1 MDLEDLPN
9 TDNRY
14 VFRLKINSE
23 EDLLEKDEATGEK
36 KYTPITMKDVDQ
48 FKREAEHL
56 CKEIQYAIEDIQ
68 WNAGKHKG
76 LTYYYHIYQD
86 LAEQLTDFLKY
97 IHMLHKKVYITIY
110 KSYDNEL
117 MAIYTEILEKVL
129 NDIQTIARKHA
140 DYLLD
145 VEEYGQMPSGKDL
158 FKLCEKQEAPAGA
171 NLSNYQS
178 HYKNFISC
186 GLKLALE
193 KTIATVTSIYKDF
206 TDLYR
211 TRGFRTDQEAV
222 IIYHYVKRDFDEHTL
237 PAHLEHVAKVQK
249 RHLKERRIDITTL
262 SLQKVMSEVEGKYNN
277 YTLCSVWFNNVEDE
291 ENEEELVHML
301 VREEASPVDFENLF
315 MYQGEHDMLAV
326 EIARADEY
334 ERNGDSFF
342 ANWVDPAKLKKR
354 LEFWLK
360 GNITKQQDW
369 YIVWCLMKYT
379 FHMVKEDKDKSAF
392 AARMNLM
399 FPEVEKRCVV
409 ESFRKQ
415 ETQMNHNRPFD
426 EWLAD
431 SDPDYHTAQEL
442 YYKLENKDGYM
453 RSFGVDIGK

>member
-1 MDLEDLPN
+1 MESEYLYN

-14 VFRLKINSE
+14 VFRLKIKSE
-23 EDLLEKDEATGEK
+23 EDLFVIDEATGAK
-36 KYTPITMKDVDQ
+36 KYTPITKEDVAL

-68 WNAGKHKG
+68 WNTGKHKG

-97 IHMLHKKVYITIY
+97 IHKLHKKVYITIY

-129 NDIQTIARKHA
+129 NDIQTIA
-140 DYLLD
+140 
-145 VEEYGQMPSGKDL
+145 
-158 FKLCEKQEAPAGA
+158 
-171 NLSNYQS
+171 
-178 HYKNFISC
+178 
-186 GLKLALE
+186 
-193 KTIATVTSIYKDF
+193 TVTYIYREF
-206 TDLYR
+206 TDLYK
-211 TRGFRTDQEAV
+211 TRVFRTDHEAA
-222 IIYHYVKRDFDEHTL
+222 IIYHYIKRRFDEHTL

-249 RHLKERRIDITTL
+249 RHLKERRIEITTL

-301 VREEASPVDFENLF
+301 VREEASPGDYENLF
-315 MYQGEHDMLAV
+315 MYQGEHNMLAV

-334 ERNGDSFF
+334 ERHGDSFF
-342 ANWVDPAKLKKR
+342 ANWVDPAKLKEK

-442 YYKLENKDGYM
+442 YNKLEKKDGYM

>member
-1 MDLEDLPN
+1 M
-9 TDNRY
+9 
-14 VFRLKINSE
+14 
-23 EDLLEKDEATGEK
+23 
-36 KYTPITMKDVDQ
+36 IT
-48 FKREAEHL
+48 
-56 CKEIQYAIEDIQ
+56 
-68 WNAGKHKG
+68 
-76 LTYYYHIYQD
+76 
-86 LAEQLTDFLKY
+86 
-97 IHMLHKKVYITIY
+97 
-110 KSYDNEL
+110 
-117 MAIYTEILEKVL
+117 
-129 NDIQTIARKHA
+129 
-140 DYLLD
+140 
-145 VEEYGQMPSGKDL
+145 
-158 FKLCEKQEAPAGA
+158 
-171 NLSNYQS
+171 
-178 HYKNFISC
+178 
-186 GLKLALE
+186 
-193 KTIATVTSIYKDF
+193 
-206 TDLYR
+206 LYR
-211 TRGFRTDQEAV
+211 TRLFRTDREAV
-222 IIYHYVKRDFDEHTL
+222 IIYHYIKRIFDEGTL
-237 PAHLEHVAKVQK
+237 PDHLKREVKVKK
-249 RHLKERRIDITTL
+249 RHLRERRIDITTL
-262 SLQKVMSEVEGKYNN
+262 SLQKVMNDIEGKYNN
-277 YTLCSVWFNNVEDE
+277 YTLCSDWFEREEDE
-291 ENEEELVHML
+291 EEELVRTL
-301 VREEASPVDFENLF
+301 VREQASPEDFETLF
-315 MYQGEHDMLAV
+315 KYQGEHKMWEA

-334 ERNGDSFF
+334 ERHGDSFF

>member
-1 MDLEDLPN
+1 MESEDLPN

-14 VFRLKINSE
+14 VFCLKIKSE
-23 EDLLEKDEATGEK
+23 EDLLEMDEATGEK
-36 KYTPITMKDVDQ
+36 KYTPITMEDVVQ
-48 FKREAEHL
+48 FKKEAEHL

-76 LTYYYHIYQD
+76 LTHYYHIYQD

-97 IHMLHKKVYITIY
+97 IHKLHKKVYITIY
-110 KSYDNEL
+110 KNYDNEL

-129 NDIQTIARKHA
+129 KDIQTIARKHS

-145 VEEYGQMPSGKDL
+145 VKEYGQIPSAKNL
-158 FKLCEKQEAPAGA
+158 FKQCEKQEAPADA
-171 NLSNYQS
+171 DLSNYES
-178 HYKNFISC
+178 RYKNFISC

-193 KTIATVTSIYKDF
+193 KTVTTVTSIYKDF

-222 IIYHYVKRDFDEHTL
+222 IIYRYIKRDFDEHTL

-249 RHLKERRIDITTL
+249 RHLKERRIEITTL
-262 SLQKVMSEVEGKYNN
+262 SLQKVMSEVEGKFNN
-277 YTLCSVWFNNVEDE
+277 YALCSIWFNNVEDE

-301 VREEASPVDFENLF
+301 VREEASPGDFENLF

-431 SDPDYHTAQEL
+431 SDSDYSKAQEL
-442 YYKLENKDGYM
+442 YYKLEKRGEFM

>member
-1 MDLEDLPN
+1 MESEYLYN

-14 VFRLKINSE
+14 GFRLKIKSE
-23 EDLLEKDEATGEK
+23 EDLFVIDEATGTK
-36 KYTPITMKDVDQ
+36 KYTPITKEDVAL

-68 WNAGKHKG
+68 WNTGKHKG

-97 IHMLHKKVYITIY
+97 IHKLHKKVYITIY
-110 KSYDNEL
+110 KNYDNEL

-158 FKLCEKQEAPAGA
+158 FKLCEKQEAPADA
-171 NLSNYQS
+171 DLSNYES
-178 HYKNFISC
+178 HYKNFISS

-193 KTIATVTSIYKDF
+193 KTVATVTYIYREF
-206 TDLYR
+206 TDLYK
-211 TRGFRTDQEAV
+211 TRVLRTDHEAA
-222 IIYHYVKRDFDEHTL
+222 IIYHYIKRRFDEHTL

-249 RHLKERRIDITTL
+249 RHLKERRIEITTL
-262 SLQKVMSEVEGKYNN
+262 SLQKVMSEVEGKFNN
-277 YTLCSVWFNNVEDE
+277 YALCSVWFNNVEDE

-301 VREEASPVDFENLF
+301 VREEASPGDFENLF

-426 EWLAD
+426 EWLEG

-442 YYKLENKDGYM
+442 YYKLEKREDFM
-453 RSFGVDIGK
+453 RSFGVGIGK

>member
-1 MDLEDLPN
+1 MESEELPT

-14 VFRLKINSE
+14 GVRLKIKSE
-23 EDLLEKDEATGEK
+23 EDLFVIDEATGAK
-36 KYTPITMKDVDQ
+36 KYTPITKEDVAL

-68 WNAGKHKG
+68 WNTGKHKG

-97 IHMLHKKVYITIY
+97 IHKLHKKVYITIY

-145 VEEYGQMPSGKDL
+145 VEEYGQMPSAKDI
-158 FKLCEKQEAPAGA
+158 FEQCEKQEAPAGA
-171 NLSNYQS
+171 DLSNYES
-178 HYKNFISC
+178 HYKNFISS

-193 KTIATVTSIYKDF
+193 KTIAMVNCIFNDF

-211 TRGFRTDQEAV
+211 TRVFRSDEEAV
-222 IIYHYVKRDFDEHTL
+222 IIYHYIKRDFDEHKL

-249 RHLKERRIDITTL
+249 RHLRERRIDITTL
-262 SLQKVMSEVEGKYNN
+262 SLQKVMSDVEGQYNN
-277 YTLCSVWFNNVEDE
+277 YALCSDWFNNLEDE
-291 ENEEELVHML
+291 EDEEELVRMF
-301 VREEASPVDFENLF
+301 VREQASPEDFVTLF
-315 MYQGEHDMLAV
+315 KYQGERKMLVV
-326 EIARADEY
+326 EIAKADEY
-334 ERNGDSFF
+334 ERHGDSFF
-342 ANWVDPAKLKKR
+342 VNWVDPAKLKEK
-354 LEFWLK
+354 LEFWIK
-360 GNITKQQDW
+360 GNIKKQQHW
-369 YIVWCLMKYT
+369 YIVWCLLKYT
-379 FHMVKEDKDKSAF
+379 FHMVKDDKDKNSF

-399 FPEVEKRCVV
+399 FPDVEKKCVV

-415 ETQMNHNRPFD
+415 ETQKNHNRHFS

-442 YYKLENKDGYM
+442 YYKLEKREDFM
-453 RSFGVDIGK
+453 RSFGVGIGK

>member
-1 MDLEDLPN
+1 MESEYLYN

-14 VFRLKINSE
+14 VFRLKIKSE
-23 EDLLEKDEATGEK
+23 EDLFVIDEATGAK
-36 KYTPITMKDVDQ
+36 KYTPITKEDVAL

-68 WNAGKHKG
+68 WNTGKHKG

-97 IHMLHKKVYITIY
+97 IHKLHKKVYITIY

-129 NDIQTIARKHA
+129 NDIQTIA
-140 DYLLD
+140 
-145 VEEYGQMPSGKDL
+145 
-158 FKLCEKQEAPAGA
+158 
-171 NLSNYQS
+171 
-178 HYKNFISC
+178 
-186 GLKLALE
+186 
-193 KTIATVTSIYKDF
+193 TVTYIYREF
-206 TDLYR
+206 TDLYK
-211 TRGFRTDQEAV
+211 TRVFRTDHEAA
-222 IIYHYVKRDFDEHTL
+222 IIYHYIKRRFDEHTL

-262 SLQKVMSEVEGKYNN
+262 SLQKVMSEVEGKFNN

-426 EWLAD
+426 EWLEG
-431 SDPDYHTAQEL
+431 SDPDYYIAQEL
-442 YYKLENKDGYM
+442 YYKLEKREELM

>member
-1 MDLEDLPN
+1 MESEYLYN

-14 VFRLKINSE
+14 GFRLKIKSE
-23 EDLLEKDEATGEK
+23 EDLFVIDEATGAK
-36 KYTPITMKDVDQ
+36 KYTPITKEDVAL

-68 WNAGKHKG
+68 WNTGKHKG

-97 IHMLHKKVYITIY
+97 IHKLHKKVYITIY

-140 DYLLD
+140 GYLLD

-171 NLSNYQS
+171 DLSNYES
-178 HYKNFISC
+178 HYKNFISS

-193 KTIATVTSIYKDF
+193 KTVVTVTCIYNDF

-211 TRGFRTDQEAV
+211 TRVFRTDQEAA
-222 IIYHYVKRDFDEHTL
+222 IIYHYIKRRFDEHTL

-249 RHLKERRIDITTL
+249 RHLKERRIEITTL
-262 SLQKVMSEVEGKYNN
+262 SLQKVMSEVEGKFNN
-277 YTLCSVWFNNVEDE
+277 YTLCSIWFNNVEDE

-301 VREEASPVDFENLF
+301 VREEASPGDFENLF

-399 FPEVEKRCVV
+399 FPDVEKRCVV

-415 ETQMNHNRPFD
+415 ETQMNHNRHFS
-426 EWLAD
+426 EWLKD
-431 SDPDYHTAQEL
+431 SDHDYAMAQSL
-442 YYKLENKDGYM
+442 YEKLKKTEEYK
-453 RSFGVDIGK
+453 RSI

>member
-1 MDLEDLPN
+1 MESEYLYN

-14 VFRLKINSE
+14 GFRLKIKSE
-23 EDLLEKDEATGEK
+23 EDLFVIDEATGAK
-36 KYTPITMKDVDQ
+36 KYTPITKEDVAL

-68 WNAGKHKG
+68 WNTGKHKG

-97 IHMLHKKVYITIY
+97 IHKLHKKVYITIY

-129 NDIQTIARKHA
+129 NDIQTIA
-140 DYLLD
+140 
-145 VEEYGQMPSGKDL
+145 
-158 FKLCEKQEAPAGA
+158 
-171 NLSNYQS
+171 
-178 HYKNFISC
+178 
-186 GLKLALE
+186 
-193 KTIATVTSIYKDF
+193 TVTYIYREF
-206 TDLYR
+206 TDLYK
-211 TRGFRTDQEAV
+211 TRVFRTDHEAA
-222 IIYHYVKRDFDEHTL
+222 IIYHYIKRDFDEHTL
-237 PAHLEHVAKVQK
+237 PGHLEHVAKVQK

-262 SLQKVMSEVEGKYNN
+262 SLQKVMSEVEGKFNN
-277 YTLCSVWFNNVEDE
+277 YALCSVWFNNVEDE

-342 ANWVDPAKLKKR
+342 ANWVDPAKLKKK

-426 EWLAD
+426 EWLEG

-442 YYKLENKDGYM
+442 YYKLEKREELM
-453 RSFGVDIGK
+453 RSFGVGG

>member
-1 MDLEDLPN
+1 MQSEYLYN

-14 VFRLKINSE
+14 GFRLKIRSE
-23 EDLLEKDEATGEK
+23 EDLFEIDEATGAK
-36 KYTPITMKDVDQ
+36 KYTPITKEDVAQ

-68 WNAGKHKG
+68 WNTGKHKG
-76 LTYYYHIYQD
+76 LTHYYHIYQD

-97 IHMLHKKVYITIY
+97 IHKLHKKVYITIY

-129 NDIQTIARKHA
+129 NDIQTIARKQA
-140 DYLLD
+140 GYLLD
-145 VEEYGQMPSGKDL
+145 VEEYGQIPSGKEIYMQW
-158 FKLCEKQEAPAGA
+158 EKQEAPAGTD
-171 NLSNYQS
+171 LSIYES
-178 HYKNFISC
+178 HYKNFISSR
-186 GLKLALE
+186 LKLALE
-193 KTIATVTSIYKDF
+193 KTVATVTCIYNDF
-206 TDLYR
+206 IDLYR
-211 TRGFRTDQEAV
+211 TRVFRTDQEAV
-222 IIYHYVKRDFDEHTL
+222 IIYHHIKRDFDEHTL

-249 RHLKERRIDITTL
+249 RHLKERRIEITTL

-277 YTLCSVWFNNVEDE
+277 YTLCSIWFNNVEDE

-301 VREEASPVDFENLF
+301 VREEASPMDYENLF

-342 ANWVDPAKLKKR
+342 VNWVDPAKLKEK

-379 FHMVKEDKDKSAF
+379 FQMVKEGKDKNSF
-392 AARMNLM
+392 ATRMNLM
-399 FPEVEKRCVV
+399 FPDVEKKCVV

-415 ETQMNHNRPFD
+415 ETLMNHNRHFS
-426 EWLAD
+426 EWLAE
-431 SDPDYHTAQEL
+431 SDKDYSKAHEL
-442 YYKLENKDGYM
+442 YDKLKKEEEYK
-453 RSFGVDIGK
+453 RIV

>member
-1 MDLEDLPN
+1 MESEYLYN

-14 VFRLKINSE
+14 VFRLKIKSE
-23 EDLLEKDEATGEK
+23 EDLFVIDEATGAK
-36 KYTPITMKDVDQ
+36 KYTPITKEDVAL

-68 WNAGKHKG
+68 WNTGKHKG

-97 IHMLHKKVYITIY
+97 IHKLHKKVYITIY

-129 NDIQTIARKHA
+129 NDIKTIARKHA

-145 VEEYGQMPSGKDL
+145 VEEYGQMPSAEEL
-158 FKLCEKQEAPAGA
+158 FKQCEKQEAPAGA
-171 NLSNYQS
+171 DLSNYET
-178 HYKNFISC
+178 HYKNFISS

-193 KTIATVTSIYKDF
+193 KTVATVTYIYREF
-206 TDLYR
+206 TDLYK
-211 TRGFRTDQEAV
+211 TRVFRTDHEAA
-222 IIYHYVKRDFDEHTL
+222 IIYHYIKRRFDEHTL

-249 RHLKERRIDITTL
+249 RHLKERRIDITTM
-262 SLQKVMSEVEGKYNN
+262 SLQKVMNEVEGKYNN
-277 YTLCSVWFNNVEDE
+277 YALCFDWCNNLEDE
-291 ENEEELVHML
+291 EDEEELVRIF
-301 VREEASPVDFENLF
+301 VREEASPEDFVTLF
-315 MYQGEHDMLAV
+315 KYQGEHNMLVV

-334 ERNGDSFF
+334 ERHGDSFF
-342 ANWVDPAKLKKR
+342 VNWVDPVKLKEK
-354 LEFWLK
+354 LEFWIK

-369 YIVWCLMKYT
+369 YIVWCLLKYT
-379 FHMVKEDKDKSAF
+379 FHMVKEGKDKSAF
-392 AARMNLM
+392 AARMNLL
-399 FPEVEKRCVV
+399 FPDAEKRCVV

-431 SDPDYHTAQEL
+431 SDADYSKAQEL
-442 YYKLENKDGYM
+442 YYKLEKREEFM

>member
-76 LTYYYHIYQD
+76 LTHYYHIYQD

-97 IHMLHKKVYITIY
+97 IHKLHKKVYITIY

-129 NDIQTIARKHA
+129 NDILAIARKHA

-145 VEEYGQMPSGKDL
+145 VEDYGQIPSAREL
-158 FKLCEKQEAPAGA
+158 FKLCEKQEAPAGVD
-171 NLSNYQS
+171 LSKYES
-178 HYKNFISC
+178 CYKNFISS
-186 GLKLALE
+186 GLKQALE
-193 KTIATVTSIYKDF
+193 KTVVTVTSIYNDF

-211 TRGFRTDQEAV
+211 TRVFRTDEEAV
-222 IIYHYVKRDFDEHTL
+222 IIYHCIKRDFDEHTL
-237 PAHLEHVAKVQK
+237 PGHLQHEVKVK
-249 RHLKERRIDITTL
+249 KHRMETRRISITTA
-262 SLQKVMSEVEGKYNN
+262 SLQKVMDEVENKYNN
-277 YTLCSVWFNNVEDE
+277 YTLCSDWFEHVEDE
-291 ENEEELVHML
+291 EDEEDEKSL
-301 VREEASPVDFENLF
+301 VRELVREQASPEDFETLF
-315 MYQGEHDMLAV
+315 KFQGEHKMWEA
-326 EIARADEY
+326 EIARTDEY
-334 ERNGDSFF
+334 EHHGDSFF
-342 ANWVDPAKLKKR
+342 ANWVDPFKLEKMLK
-354 LEFWLK
+354 FWIK
-360 GNITKQQDW
+360 GNMTKQQNW

-379 FHMVKEDKDKSAF
+379 FHMVRDNQDKAAF

-399 FPEVEKRCVV
+399 FPDAEKKCVV
-409 ESFRKQ
+409 ESFRKL
-415 ETQMNHNRPFD
+415 ETQLNHNRHFS
-426 EWLAD
+426 EWLKD
-431 SDPDYHTAQEL
+431 SDHDYDIAQSL
-442 YYKLENKDGYM
+442 YEKLKKTEEYK
-453 RSFGVDIGK
+453 RSI

>member
-1 MDLEDLPN
+1 MIL
-9 TDNRY
+9 
-14 VFRLKINSE
+14 S
-23 EDLLEKDEATGEK
+23 
-36 KYTPITMKDVDQ
+36 
-48 FKREAEHL
+48 
-56 CKEIQYAIEDIQ
+56 
-68 WNAGKHKG
+68 
-76 LTYYYHIYQD
+76 
-86 LAEQLTDFLKY
+86 Y
-97 IHMLHKKVYITIY
+97 IHKLHKKVYITIY

-129 NDIQTIARKHA
+129 NDIKNIARKHA

-145 VEEYGQMPSGKDL
+145 VEDYGQMPCAEDI
-158 FKLCEKQEAPAGA
+158 FKRWEKQEAPAGA
-171 NLSNYQS
+171 DLSNYES
-178 HYKNFISC
+178 HYKNFISS

-193 KTIATVTSIYKDF
+193 KTVATVTCIYNDF

-211 TRGFRTDQEAV
+211 TRVFRTDQEAV

-262 SLQKVMSEVEGKYNN
+262 SLQKVMSEVEGKFNN
-277 YTLCSVWFNNVEDE
+277 YALCSIWFNNVEDE

-301 VREEASPVDFENLF
+301 VREEASPGDFENLF

-415 ETQMNHNRPFD
+415 ETQMNHNHHFS
-426 EWLAD
+426 EWLKD
-431 SDPDYHTAQEL
+431 SDHDYAMAQSL
-442 YYKLENKDGYM
+442 YEKLKKTEEYK
-453 RSFGVDIGK
+453 RSI

>member
-1 MDLEDLPN
+1 MESEYLYN

-14 VFRLKINSE
+14 GFRLKIKSE
-23 EDLLEKDEATGEK
+23 EDLFVIDEATGTK
-36 KYTPITMKDVDQ
+36 KYTPITKEDVAL

-68 WNAGKHKG
+68 WNTGKHKG

-97 IHMLHKKVYITIY
+97 IHKLHKKVYITIY

-129 NDIQTIARKHA
+129 NDIKNIARKHA

-145 VEEYGQMPSGKDL
+145 VEDYGQMPCAEDI
-158 FKLCEKQEAPAGA
+158 FKRWEKQEAPAGA
-171 NLSNYQS
+171 DLSNYES
-178 HYKNFISC
+178 HYKNFISS

-193 KTIATVTSIYKDF
+193 KTVATVTCIYNDF

-211 TRGFRTDQEAV
+211 TRVFRTDQEAV

-291 ENEEELVHML
+291 EDEEDEKSL
-301 VREEASPVDFENLF
+301 VRELVRKQASPEDFETLF
-315 MYQGEHDMLAV
+315 KFQGEHKMWEA
-326 EIARADEY
+326 EIARTDEY
-334 ERNGDSFF
+334 ERHGDSFF
-342 ANWVDPAKLKKR
+342 ANWVDPAKLKEK

-379 FHMVKEDKDKSAF
+379 FHMVRDNQDKAAF

-415 ETQMNHNRPFD
+415 ETQKNHNRHIS
-426 EWLAD
+426 EWLEG
-431 SDPDYHTAQEL
+431 SDPDYKIAQSL
-442 YYKLENKDGYM
+442 YEKLKKTEDYK
-453 RSFGVDIGK
+453 RSI

>member
-76 LTYYYHIYQD
+76 LTHYYHIYQD

-97 IHMLHKKVYITIY
+97 IHKLHKKVYITIY
-110 KSYDNEL
+110 KNYDNEL

-129 NDIQTIARKHA
+129 KDIQTIARKHA

-145 VEEYGQMPSGKDL
+145 VKEYGQIPSAKDL
-158 FKLCEKQEAPAGA
+158 FKQCEKQEAPAGA

-315 MYQGEHDMLAV
+315 MYQ
-326 EIARADEY
+326 
-334 ERNGDSFF
+334 
-342 ANWVDPAKLKKR
+342 
-354 LEFWLK
+354 
-360 GNITKQQDW
+360 
-369 YIVWCLMKYT
+369 
-379 FHMVKEDKDKSAF
+379 
-392 AARMNLM
+392 
-399 FPEVEKRCVV
+399 
-409 ESFRKQ
+409 
-415 ETQMNHNRPFD
+415 
-426 EWLAD
+426 
-431 SDPDYHTAQEL
+431 
-442 YYKLENKDGYM
+442 
-453 RSFGVDIGK
+453 

>member
-1 MDLEDLPN
+1 MESEDLPN

-14 VFRLKINSE
+14 VFCLKIKSE
-23 EDLLEKDEATGEK
+23 EDLLEMDEATGEK
-36 KYTPITMKDVDQ
+36 KYTPITMEDVVQ
-48 FKREAEHL
+48 FKKEAEHL

-76 LTYYYHIYQD
+76 LTHYYHIYQD

-97 IHMLHKKVYITIY
+97 IHKLHKKVYITIY
-110 KSYDNEL
+110 KNYDNEL

-129 NDIQTIARKHA
+129 KDIQTIARKHS

-145 VEEYGQMPSGKDL
+145 VKEYGQIPSAKNL
-158 FKLCEKQEAPAGA
+158 FKQCEKQEAPADA
-171 NLSNYQS
+171 DLSNYES
-178 HYKNFISC
+178 RYKNFISC

-193 KTIATVTSIYKDF
+193 KTVTTVTSIYKDF

-222 IIYHYVKRDFDEHTL
+222 IIYRYIKRDFDEHTL

-249 RHLKERRIDITTL
+249 RHLKERRIEITTL
-262 SLQKVMSEVEGKYNN
+262 SLQKVMSEVEGRFKN

-301 VREEASPVDFENLF
+301 VREEASPGDFETLF
-315 MYQGEHDMLAV
+315 KFQGEHKMWEA
-326 EIARADEY
+326 EIARTDEY
-334 ERNGDSFF
+334 ERHGDPFF
-342 ANWVDPAKLKKR
+342 ANWVDSVKLEEKLK
-354 LEFWLK
+354 FWIK
-360 GNITKQQDW
+360 GNITSQQRW

-379 FHMVKEDKDKSAF
+379 FHMVRDNQDKAAF

-399 FPEVEKRCVV
+399 FPDAEKKCVV

-415 ETQMNHNRPFD
+415 ETQKNHNHHFS
-426 EWLAD
+426 EWLEG
-431 SDPDYHTAQEL
+431 SDPDYHTAQNL
-442 YYKLENKDGYM
+442 YYKLAKRDGYM
-453 RSFGVDIGK
+453 RSI

>member
-76 LTYYYHIYQD
+76 LTHYYHIYQD

-97 IHMLHKKVYITIY
+97 IHKLHKKVYITIY
-110 KSYDNEL
+110 KNYDNEL

-129 NDIQTIARKHA
+129 KDIQTIARKHA

-145 VEEYGQMPSGKDL
+145 VKEYGQIPSAKDL
-158 FKLCEKQEAPAGA
+158 FKQCEKQEAPAGA

-193 KTIATVTSIYKDF
+193 KTVVTVTSIYNDF
-206 TDLYR
+206 TDLYK
-211 TRGFRTDQEAV
+211 TRVFRTDEEAV
-222 IIYHYVKRDFDEHTL
+222 IIYHCIK
-237 PAHLEHVAKVQK
+237 
-249 RHLKERRIDITTL
+249 
-262 SLQKVMSEVEGKYNN
+262 
-277 YTLCSVWFNNVEDE
+277 
-291 ENEEELVHML
+291 
-301 VREEASPVDFENLF
+301 
-315 MYQGEHDMLAV
+315 
-326 EIARADEY
+326 
-334 ERNGDSFF
+334 
-342 ANWVDPAKLKKR
+342 
-354 LEFWLK
+354 
-360 GNITKQQDW
+360 
-369 YIVWCLMKYT
+369 
-379 FHMVKEDKDKSAF
+379 
-392 AARMNLM
+392 
-399 FPEVEKRCVV
+399 
-409 ESFRKQ
+409 
-415 ETQMNHNRPFD
+415 
-426 EWLAD
+426 
-431 SDPDYHTAQEL
+431 
-442 YYKLENKDGYM
+442 
-453 RSFGVDIGK
+453 

>member
-1 MDLEDLPN
+1 MESEYLYN

-14 VFRLKINSE
+14 GFRLKIKSE
-23 EDLLEKDEATGEK
+23 EDLFVIDEATGAK
-36 KYTPITMKDVDQ
+36 KYTPITMEDVAQ

-68 WNAGKHKG
+68 WNTGKHKG
-76 LTYYYHIYQD
+76 LTHYYRIYQD

-97 IHMLHKKVYITIY
+97 IHKLHKKVYITIY

-158 FKLCEKQEAPAGA
+158 FKLCEKQEAPADA
-171 NLSNYQS
+171 DLSNYES
-178 HYKNFISC
+178 HYKNFISS

-193 KTIATVTSIYKDF
+193 KTVATVTYIYKDF
-206 TDLYR
+206 TDLYK
-211 TRGFRTDQEAV
+211 TRVFRTDQEAA
-222 IIYHYVKRDFDEHTL
+222 IIYHYIKRRFDEHTL
-237 PAHLEHVAKVQK
+237 PGHLQHVAKVQK
-249 RHLKERRIDITTL
+249 RHLKERRIEITTL
-262 SLQKVMSEVEGKYNN
+262 SLQKVMSDVEGKYNN
-277 YTLCSVWFNNVEDE
+277 YALCFDWFNNLED
-291 ENEEELVHML
+291 EEELVRMF
-301 VREEASPVDFENLF
+301 VREEASPEDFVTLF
-315 MYQGEHDMLAV
+315 KYQGEHNMLVV
-326 EIARADEY
+326 EIAKTDEY
-334 ERNGDSFF
+334 ERHGDSFF
-342 ANWVDPAKLKKR
+342 ANWVDPAKLKEK

-369 YIVWCLMKYT
+369 YIVWCLLKYT

-392 AARMNLM
+392 AARMNLL
-399 FPEVEKRCVV
+399 FPDVEKKCVV

-431 SDPDYHTAQEL
+431 SDPDYSKAQEL
-442 YYKLENKDGYM
+442 YYKLEKRVEFM

>member
-1 MDLEDLPN
+1 
-9 TDNRY
+9 
-14 VFRLKINSE
+14 
-23 EDLLEKDEATGEK
+23 
-36 KYTPITMKDVDQ
+36 
-48 FKREAEHL
+48 
-56 CKEIQYAIEDIQ
+56 
-68 WNAGKHKG
+68 
-76 LTYYYHIYQD
+76 
-86 LAEQLTDFLKY
+86 
-97 IHMLHKKVYITIY
+97 
-110 KSYDNEL
+110 

-129 NDIQTIARKHA
+129 KDIQTIARKHA

-145 VEEYGQMPSGKDL
+145 VKEYGQIPSAKDL
-158 FKLCEKQEAPAGA
+158 FKQCEKQEAPAGA

-178 HYKNFISC
+178 HYKNFISS

-193 KTIATVTSIYKDF
+193 KTVATVTCIYNDF

-211 TRGFRTDQEAV
+211 TRVFRTDQEAV

-262 SLQKVMSEVEGKYNN
+262 SLQKVMSEVEGKFNN

-301 VREEASPVDFENLF
+301 VREEASPGDFENLF

-379 FHMVKEDKDKSAF
+379 FHMVKVDKDKSAF

-442 YYKLENKDGYM
+442 YYKLEKMDGYM
-453 RSFGVDIGK
+453 RNI

>member
-1 MDLEDLPN
+1 MESEYLYN

-14 VFRLKINSE
+14 VFRLKIKSE
-23 EDLLEKDEATGEK
+23 EDLFVIDEATGAK
-36 KYTPITMKDVDQ
+36 KYTPITKEDVAL

-68 WNAGKHKG
+68 WNTGKHKG

-97 IHMLHKKVYITIY
+97 IHKLHKKVYITIY
-110 KSYDNEL
+110 KNYDNEL

-129 NDIQTIARKHA
+129 KDIQTIARKHA

-158 FKLCEKQEAPAGA
+158 FKLCEKQEAPADA
-171 NLSNYQS
+171 DLSNYES
-178 HYKNFISC
+178 HYKNFISS

-193 KTIATVTSIYKDF
+193 KTVATVTYIYREF
-206 TDLYR
+206 TDLCK
-211 TRGFRTDQEAV
+211 TRVFRTDHEAA
-222 IIYHYVKRDFDEHTL
+222 IIYHYIKRRFDEHTL
-237 PAHLEHVAKVQK
+237 PGHLKHVAKVQK
-249 RHLKERRIDITTL
+249 RHLKERRIEITTL
-262 SLQKVMSEVEGKYNN
+262 SLQKVMSEVEGKFNN
-277 YTLCSVWFNNVEDE
+277 YTLCSIWFNNVEDE

-301 VREEASPVDFENLF
+301 VREEASPGDFENLF

-415 ETQMNHNRPFD
+415 ETQMNHNCPFD

-431 SDPDYHTAQEL
+431 SDPDYHTAQDL

-453 RSFGVDIGK
+453 RSF